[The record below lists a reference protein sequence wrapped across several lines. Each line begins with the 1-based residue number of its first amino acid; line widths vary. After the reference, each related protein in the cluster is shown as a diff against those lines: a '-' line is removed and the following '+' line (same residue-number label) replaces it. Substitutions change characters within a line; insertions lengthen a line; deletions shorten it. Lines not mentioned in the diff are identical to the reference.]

1 MYVCI
6 YIYIYTQKTDT
17 ITCRLMYTIT
27 YHYLWFF
34 DIAIKSI
41 VEIID
46 RQITVETSWWEEHNH
61 DKWAFTHTRAYY
73 FVVSFH
79 TYKGLLLS
87 SELSYIQGPT
97 S

>member
-1 MYVCI
+1 MNNMFYLAVRRSVFHNAKAFRVYIINMCVYVSICMCV

-46 RQITVETSWWEEHNH
+46 RQITVETSW
-61 DKWAFTHTRAYY
+61 
-73 FVVSFH
+73 
-79 TYKGLLLS
+79 
-87 SELSYIQGPT
+87 
-97 S
+97 